1 MRVWSAVR
9 AVAPERPA
17 GIAGSRPPPV
27 RSQDL
32 RKLDIAP
39 YPGKANPSAA
49 LEGRRD
55 NPVWRELLGRAGGP
69 TLKLPLQALHT
80 CVRIAALDKRIQDE
94 AWRNLEPGRKELLLP
109 LRSEAALRE
118 GAQHVTAMKLTY
130 RDTKA
135 YVRAHLPAKTKAKK
149 KTGTTAIV
157 RTVSGVKSKLADA
170 PFRRSLLAAFAKADT
185 TERAAVK
192 EEMVALRDLVVEIL
206 ADLRATKG

>member
-1 MRVWSAVR
+1 MHVFEDDS
-9 AVAPERPA
+9 
-17 GIAGSRPPPV
+17 
-27 RSQDL
+27 
-32 RKLDIAP
+32 
-39 YPGKANPSAA
+39 SAA

-94 AWRNLEPGRKELLLP
+94 AWRNLEPGRKDLLLP

-135 YVRAHLPAKTKAKK
+135 YVRANLPTKPKAKK

-157 RTVSGVKSKLADA
+157 RTLSGVKSKLADA
-170 PFRRSLLAAFAKADT
+170 PFRKSLLAAFAKADT

-192 EEMVALRDLVVEIL
+192 EEMVALRDLVVELL